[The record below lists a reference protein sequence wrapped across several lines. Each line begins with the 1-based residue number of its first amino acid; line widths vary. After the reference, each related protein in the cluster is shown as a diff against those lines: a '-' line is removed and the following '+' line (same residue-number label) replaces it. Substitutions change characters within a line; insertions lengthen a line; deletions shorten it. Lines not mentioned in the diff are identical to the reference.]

1 MSLRAPLAVVV
12 EIRADDRRWFRLS
25 RNVGDDG
32 VTLERPLPLERGRPV
47 EVRLVLPLAAG
58 TTGGAEGG
66 ASAPA
71 PPSDEALLLARAEVV
86 AEDDDGDDDPQG
98 QGGGRGLLFLE
109 PSRERRAAIARYVKE
124 RLALHLS

>member
-32 VTLERPLPLERGRPV
+32 VTLQRPLPLDPGRPV
-47 EVRLVLPLAAG
+47 EMRLLLPLAAG
-58 TTGGAEGG
+58 PTGAGG
-66 ASAPA
+66 DAAAPA
-71 PPSDEALLLARAEVV
+71 PPTDEATLLARAEVV
-86 AEDDDGDDDPQG
+86 AEDGDDPHG

-109 PSRERRAAIARYVKE
+109 PSRDRRAAIARYVKE